1 MKTEKTDIIRASKLF
16 SSYKTGEL
24 KEIVSFLAVQAKYE
38 GELTV
43 LELTEKIRNINN
55 DNFKKE
61 DFYKV
66 IMKQN
71 QSTPFGLI
79 FITMMYWAE
88 VNKVDLKDI
97 NDSFLELNNKV
108 KSKIHS
114 KLVELPNREEVLKT
128 LDLSPMNKFDT
139 WMSLVV
145 YYNPDNNTV
154 SRIDNDEIVLNLQSN
169 KNILKEINEDYIEYF
184 VSHILEVMNMTHS
197 VDFAE
202 NISNSMVTYDELLE
216 LNKEDSLSKNI
227 IKLLNSYPCITKDEV
242 VEILI
247 NNYTN
252 KQIIKYLK
260 RNTSNHEKSLIIWDK
275 EQYIEDSQSLKM
287 RKKLISRKSN
297 SYKDLDIINE
307 VLTADTISNKIE
319 ELIDSNVL
327 IYINPVDEFEPPYI
341 MESHISKE
349 YLALKTSDILKELY
363 EKEDECAKLCEESIF
378 AQFLK

>member
-1 MKTEKTDIIRASKLF
+1 MKTEKKDIIRASKLF
-16 SSYKTGEL
+16 SSYKTEEL
-24 KEIVSFLAVQAKYE
+24 KEIVSFLAVQAEYE

-88 VNKVDLKDI
+88 VNNVDLKDV

-114 KLVELPNREEVLKT
+114 KLVELPNKEEVLKT
-128 LDLSPMNKFDT
+128 LDLSPMSKFDT
-139 WMSLVV
+139 WMPFVV
-145 YYNPDNNTV
+145 YYNPDNNTIN
-154 SRIDNDEIVLNLQSN
+154 RIDNDEIVLNLQSN

-184 VSHILEVMNMTHS
+184 VSHILEVMNITHS
-197 VDFAE
+197 VDFAK

-216 LNKEDSLSKNI
+216 LNKEDFLSKNI

-260 RNTSNHEKSLIIWDK
+260 RNTSNHEKSLIIWDE

-287 RKKLISRKSN
+287 RKKLINRKSN
-297 SYKDLDIINE
+297 SYKDLDIVNG

-319 ELIDSNVL
+319 ELINSNVL

-341 MESHISKE
+341 MERHISKE